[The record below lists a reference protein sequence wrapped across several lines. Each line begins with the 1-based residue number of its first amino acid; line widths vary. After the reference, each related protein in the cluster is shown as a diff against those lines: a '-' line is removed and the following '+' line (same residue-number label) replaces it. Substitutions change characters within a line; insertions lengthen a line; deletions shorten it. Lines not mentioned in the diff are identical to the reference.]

1 LQRLNNFLTF
11 PAENWGNSWRYAEYF
26 LSLYRREREILYHA
40 LQVKNK
46 IMNKLDD
53 GTVETYQELKS
64 DRDRLHNIY
73 IQQSL
78 EIRDLRARLK
88 EVNNLITK

>member
-1 LQRLNNFLTF
+1 MANKELKDWMDNFEKLSGQKIINKDELN
-11 PAENWGNSWRYAEYF
+11 
-26 LSLYRREREILYHA
+26 
-40 LQVKNK
+40 V
-46 IMNKLDD
+46 LDD

-88 EVNNLITK
+88 EVNSLITK

>member
-1 LQRLNNFLTF
+1 M
-11 PAENWGNSWRYAEYF
+11 A
-26 LSLYRREREILYHA
+26 
-40 LQVKNK
+40 NK
-46 IMNKLDD
+46 EMKDWMDNLEKDFGIHIVNKDEQNVLDD

-88 EVNNLITK
+88 EVNYLLTK

>member
-1 LQRLNNFLTF
+1 MASKKIKDWMNHLEKNF
-11 PAENWGNSWRYAEYF
+11 G
-26 LSLYRREREILYHA
+26 IHI
-40 LQVKNK
+40 VNK
-46 IMNKLDD
+46 DEQNVLDD

-88 EVNNLITK
+88 EVNYLLTK

>member
-1 LQRLNNFLTF
+1 MANKELKDWMDNFEKLSGQKIINKDELN
-11 PAENWGNSWRYAEYF
+11 
-26 LSLYRREREILYHA
+26 
-40 LQVKNK
+40 V
-46 IMNKLDD
+46 LDD

>member
-1 LQRLNNFLTF
+1 MANKEMKDWMDNFEKLSGQKIVNKDELN
-11 PAENWGNSWRYAEYF
+11 
-26 LSLYRREREILYHA
+26 
-40 LQVKNK
+40 V
-46 IMNKLDD
+46 LDD
-53 GTVETYQELKS
+53 GTVETLQELKS

-88 EVNNLITK
+88 EVNYLLTK

>member
-1 LQRLNNFLTF
+1 MANKEMKDWMDNFEKLSGEKIVNKDELN
-11 PAENWGNSWRYAEYF
+11 
-26 LSLYRREREILYHA
+26 
-40 LQVKNK
+40 V
-46 IMNKLDD
+46 LDD

>member
-1 LQRLNNFLTF
+1 MGNKEMKDWMENFEKLSAQKIINKDELN
-11 PAENWGNSWRYAEYF
+11 
-26 LSLYRREREILYHA
+26 
-40 LQVKNK
+40 V
-46 IMNKLDD
+46 LDD

>member
-1 LQRLNNFLTF
+1 MASKKIKDWMDHLEKNF
-11 PAENWGNSWRYAEYF
+11 G
-26 LSLYRREREILYHA
+26 IHI
-40 LQVKNK
+40 VNK
-46 IMNKLDD
+46 DEQNVLDD

-88 EVNNLITK
+88 EVNYLLTK

>member
-1 LQRLNNFLTF
+1 MANKEMKDWMDNFEKLSGEKIVNKDELN
-11 PAENWGNSWRYAEYF
+11 
-26 LSLYRREREILYHA
+26 
-40 LQVKNK
+40 V
-46 IMNKLDD
+46 LDD
-53 GTVETYQELKS
+53 GTVETLQELKS

>member
-1 LQRLNNFLTF
+1 MANKEMKDWMDNF
-11 PAENWGNSWRYAEYF
+11 EK
-26 LSLYRREREILYHA
+26 LSGQKI
-40 LQVKNK
+40 VNK
-46 IMNKLDD
+46 DEQNVLDD

-88 EVNNLITK
+88 EVNYLLTK

>member
-1 LQRLNNFLTF
+1 MANKELKDWMDNFEKLSGQKIVNKDELN
-11 PAENWGNSWRYAEYF
+11 
-26 LSLYRREREILYHA
+26 
-40 LQVKNK
+40 V
-46 IMNKLDD
+46 LDD

-88 EVNNLITK
+88 EVNYLLTK

>member
-1 LQRLNNFLTF
+1 MASKKIKDWMNHLEKNF
-11 PAENWGNSWRYAEYF
+11 G
-26 LSLYRREREILYHA
+26 IHI
-40 LQVKNK
+40 VNK
-46 IMNKLDD
+46 DEQNVLDD
-53 GTVETYQELKS
+53 GTVETLQELKS

-88 EVNNLITK
+88 EVNYLLTK

>member
-1 LQRLNNFLTF
+1 MANKEMKDWMDNFEKLSGQKIVNKDELN
-11 PAENWGNSWRYAEYF
+11 
-26 LSLYRREREILYHA
+26 
-40 LQVKNK
+40 V
-46 IMNKLDD
+46 LDD

-88 EVNNLITK
+88 EVNYLITK

>member
-1 LQRLNNFLTF
+1 MANKEMKDWMDNFEKLSGQKIVNKDELN
-11 PAENWGNSWRYAEYF
+11 
-26 LSLYRREREILYHA
+26 
-40 LQVKNK
+40 V
-46 IMNKLDD
+46 LDD

-88 EVNNLITK
+88 EVNYLLTK

>member
-1 LQRLNNFLTF
+1 MANKEMKDWMDNFEKLSGQKIVNKDELN
-11 PAENWGNSWRYAEYF
+11 
-26 LSLYRREREILYHA
+26 
-40 LQVKNK
+40 V
-46 IMNKLDD
+46 LDD
-53 GTVETYQELKS
+53 GTVETLQELKS

-88 EVNNLITK
+88 EVNYLITK

>member
-1 LQRLNNFLTF
+1 MANKEMKDWMDNFEKLSGQKIINKDELN
-11 PAENWGNSWRYAEYF
+11 
-26 LSLYRREREILYHA
+26 
-40 LQVKNK
+40 V
-46 IMNKLDD
+46 LDD

>member
-1 LQRLNNFLTF
+1 MANKEMKDWMDNFEKLSGQKIVNKDELN
-11 PAENWGNSWRYAEYF
+11 
-26 LSLYRREREILYHA
+26 
-40 LQVKNK
+40 V
-46 IMNKLDD
+46 LDD

>member
-1 LQRLNNFLTF
+1 MANKEMKDWMDNFEKLSGQKIVNKDDLN
-11 PAENWGNSWRYAEYF
+11 
-26 LSLYRREREILYHA
+26 
-40 LQVKNK
+40 V
-46 IMNKLDD
+46 LDD
-53 GTVETYQELKS
+53 GTIETYQELKS

-88 EVNNLITK
+88 EVNYLLTK

>member
-1 LQRLNNFLTF
+1 MANKELKDWMDNFEKLSGQKIVNKDELN
-11 PAENWGNSWRYAEYF
+11 
-26 LSLYRREREILYHA
+26 
-40 LQVKNK
+40 V
-46 IMNKLDD
+46 LDD

-88 EVNNLITK
+88 EVNYLITK

>member
-1 LQRLNNFLTF
+1 MASKKIKDWMNHLEKNFGIHIVNKDELN
-11 PAENWGNSWRYAEYF
+11 
-26 LSLYRREREILYHA
+26 
-40 LQVKNK
+40 V
-46 IMNKLDD
+46 LDD

-88 EVNNLITK
+88 EVNYLLTK